1 MNDLTKL
8 LKASDN
14 LPLCEV
20 CDLALDAGLIKRN
33 SELSKAIVLLDKK
46 TQTFSDVVLA
56 FGKRAAN
63 QCVFRVGQSDLVH

>member
-1 MNDLTKL
+1 MNELTKL
-8 LKASDN
+8 INASDN

-20 CDLALDAGLIKRN
+20 CDLALDAGLIKSN

-63 QCVFRVGQSDLVH
+63 QGVFRVGQSDLVH